1 MRLMSRKK
9 ELLEARSALERALTQ
24 VTLVKKEV
32 QSAQNWGLF
41 DIFAGDFFIS
51 LLKRNKITRVNEY
64 MEQLKQTLVQAQK
77 ELADIN
83 MELLTDISNNSSD
96 YFWDVW
102 FDNIF
107 TDFRVQGQL
116 DKVADQLEK
125 LEHQLK
131 FILKDIQKILTTL

>member
-1 MRLMSRKK
+1 
-9 ELLEARSALERALTQ
+9 
-24 VTLVKKEV
+24 
-32 QSAQNWGLF
+32 
-41 DIFAGDFFIS
+41 
-51 LLKRNKITRVNEY
+51 

-83 MELLTDISNNSSD
+83 MELLTDISNTSSD

>member
-24 VTLVKKEV
+24 VILVKKEV

-51 LLKRNKITRVNEY
+51 LLKQNKITRVNEY

-83 MELLTDISNNSSD
+83 MELLTDISNTSSD